1 VQELSGSASTKP
13 KKAAKPALPEEP
25 LDRFNRALMAMAK
38 DEEMIGVA
46 VSGGPDSLALLL
58 LASAARPGKV
68 EAATVDHGLRD
79 GSREEAEM
87 VAALCKTLGVPHEI
101 LTVEWEERPDSA
113 IQQRARIR
121 RYKELA
127 SWATR
132 RGIGLLATAHHA
144 DDQAETLLMR
154 LVRGS
159 GVRGLG
165 AIRALRKLPGT
176 NIMLARPLLRWTRS
190 ELADICAKAGV
201 EPAQD
206 PSNSD
211 LRFERVRVREMLA
224 GSDWL
229 DPAGLAR
236 SATHLAQADEALNWA
251 ARKEWHKRVK
261 EENAV
266 VTFDPAGLPSEIRR
280 RLVAAIVSKLTSE
293 GRGVELRGRELD
305 RLMAAL
311 VQGRKSTLRGVL
323 CGGGGSWRFARAPQ
337 RKTRPAPDPK
347 V

>member
-1 VQELSGSASTKP
+1 MQELSGSASTKP
-13 KKAAKPALPEEP
+13 KKAAKPAPPEEP
-25 LDRFNRALMAMAK
+25 LERFKRTLLAMAM
-38 DEEMIGVA
+38 EEQTVGLA

-58 LASAARPGKV
+58 LAAAARPGKV
-68 EAATVDHGLRD
+68 EAATVDHGLRE
-79 GSREEAEM
+79 GSRQEAEM

-101 LTVEWEERPDSA
+101 LSVEWDERPESA
-113 IQQRARIR
+113 IQERARIR

-127 SWATR
+127 TWATR
-132 RGIGLLATAHHA
+132 RGIGVLATAHHA

-176 NIMLARPLLRWTRS
+176 DITLARPLLRWTRS
-190 ELADICAKAGV
+190 ELADICAKTGV
-201 EPAQD
+201 QPADD

-224 GSDWL
+224 ASDWL
-229 DPAGLAR
+229 DPVGLAR

-251 ARKEWHKRVK
+251 ARKEWRERVR

-266 VTFDPAGLPSEIRR
+266 VTLDPAGLPGEIRR
-280 RLVAAIVSKLTSE
+280 RLVAAILASLTTE

-311 VQGRKSTLRGVL
+311 AQGRKSTLRGVL
-323 CGGGGSWRFARAPQ
+323 CGGGESWRFARAPQ
-337 RKTRPAPDPK
+337 RKSRPVPRP
-347 V
+347 